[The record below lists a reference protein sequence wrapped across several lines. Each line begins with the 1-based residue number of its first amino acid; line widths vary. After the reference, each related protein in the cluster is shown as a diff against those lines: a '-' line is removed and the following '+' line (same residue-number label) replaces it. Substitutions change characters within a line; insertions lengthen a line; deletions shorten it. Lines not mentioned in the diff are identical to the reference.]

1 MVFRP
6 LNCHSTRIIRM
17 LGMDEYFNRGL
28 TVKGSKEDRG
38 VDNILICYD
47 DNKVTWLQC
56 YRFYE
61 SEIVCYMIQIEVK
74 FY

>member
-17 LGMDEYFNRGL
+17 LSKDEYFNSGL

-47 DNKVTWLQC
+47 DNKVTWLQ
-56 YRFYE
+56 
-61 SEIVCYMIQIEVK
+61 
-74 FY
+74 